1 MAGSIVTIGTHVDK
15 DQLKRVLTERM
26 ATGPGQPWFE
36 SMVDPIDQFVPPDFT
51 LSQIFFTQQTAS
63 ALVRALDGYANPC
76 CLCTPRLAAEWSRR
90 GRRVA
95 LLDIDPKFAEFAEFL
110 PYDLRQPQPINREF
124 DVIVADP
131 PFFIPEPV
139 YQAINVLTRDC
150 RPDLFL
156 VFAVE
161 HEAELLRLF
170 AKYRLQPTD
179 FKLRHSNVKA
189 SHQSLFRLYGSQP
202 NLVCQ

>member
-1 MAGSIVTIGTHVDK
+1 MDK

-63 ALVRALDGYANPC
+63 ALVRALDVYANPC
-76 CLCTPRLAAEWSRR
+76 CLCTPRLAAEWARR
-90 GRRVA
+90 GRRVM
-95 LLDIDPKFAEFAEFL
+95 LLDIDPKFAFFAEFL
-110 PYDLRQPQPINREF
+110 PYDLRSPQLIHREF

-131 PFFIPEPV
+131 PFFIPSPV
-139 YQAINVLTRDC
+139 HQAIHVLTGDR

-170 AKYRLQPTD
+170 AEYRLQPTD
-179 FKLRHSNVKA
+179 FNLRHSNVKA
-189 SHQSLFRLYGSQP
+189 SHQSLFRLYGSRP
-202 NLVCQ
+202 DLVCGS

>member
-1 MAGSIVTIGTHVDK
+1 MDN
-15 DQLKRVLTERM
+15 DQLKQILTERM

-36 SMVDPIDQFVPPDFT
+36 PVVDPIDQFVPPDFT
-51 LSQIFFTQQTAS
+51 LSQIFFTQQTAA
-63 ALVRALDGYANPC
+63 ALVQALDVYANPC
-76 CLCTPRLAAEWSRR
+76 CLCTPRLAAEWARR
-90 GRRVA
+90 GRRVT

-110 PYDLRQPQPINREF
+110 PYDLRSPQPINREF
-124 DVIVADP
+124 DVIIADP

-139 YQAINVLTRDC
+139 HQAIDILAGDR

-170 AKYRLQPTD
+170 AEYRLQPTD
-179 FKLRHSNVKA
+179 FNLRHSNVLV
-189 SHQSLFRLYGSQP
+189 SHQPLFRLYGSQP
-202 NLVCQ
+202 NLVCG

>member
-1 MAGSIVTIGTHVDK
+1 MDK

-36 SMVDPIDQFVPPDFT
+36 SMVEPIDQFVPPDFT

-63 ALVRALDGYANPC
+63 ALVRALDAYVNPC
-76 CLCTPRLAAEWSRR
+76 CLCTPRLAAEWARR
-90 GRRVA
+90 GRRVT
-95 LLDIDPKFAEFAEFL
+95 LLDIDPRFAEFAEFL
-110 PYDLRQPQPINREF
+110 PYDLREPQPINREF
-124 DVIVADP
+124 DVIIADP

-139 YQAINVLTRDC
+139 HQAIHVLAGDR

-170 AKYRLQPTD
+170 AEYRLQPTD
-179 FKLRHSNVKA
+179 FNLRHSNVKV
-189 SHQSLFRLYGSQP
+189 SHQLLFRLYGSRP
-202 NLVCQ
+202 NLVCG

>member
-1 MAGSIVTIGTHVDK
+1 MDK

-26 ATGPGQPWFE
+26 AIGPGQPWFE
-36 SMVDPIDQFVPPDFT
+36 SGVDPIDQFVPPDFT

-63 ALVRALDGYANPC
+63 ALVCALDVYANPC

-90 GRRVA
+90 GRRVT

-110 PYDLRQPQPINREF
+110 PYDLREPQPINREF
-124 DVIVADP
+124 DVIVVDP

-139 YQAINVLTRDC
+139 HQAINVLTGDR

-170 AKYRLQPTD
+170 ADYRLQPTD
-179 FKLRHSNVKA
+179 FNLRHSNVKA
-189 SHQSLFRLYGSQP
+189 SHQPLFRLYGSQP
-202 NLVCQ
+202 NLVCR

>member
-1 MAGSIVTIGTHVDK
+1 MNK
-15 DQLKRVLTERM
+15 DQLKRILTERM

-36 SMVDPIDQFVPPDFT
+36 SVVDPSDQFVPPDFT
-51 LSQIFFTQQTAS
+51 LSQIFFTQQTAA
-63 ALVRALDGYANPC
+63 ALVQALDVYANPC
-76 CLCTPRLAAEWSRR
+76 CLCTPRLAAEWARR
-90 GRRVA
+90 GRQVT
-95 LLDIDPKFAEFAEFL
+95 LLDIDPKFAEFGEFL
-110 PYDLRQPQPINREF
+110 PYDLREPQPINREF

-139 YQAINVLTRDC
+139 HQAIQVLTGDR

-170 AKYRLQPTD
+170 AEYRLQPTD
-179 FKLRHSNVKA
+179 FNLRHRNVKV
-189 SHQSLFRLYGSQP
+189 SHQLLFRLYCSQP
-202 NLVCQ
+202 NLVCG